1 MLTHL
6 SRTWRIYSYEKARAA
21 LALRLGPHL
30 ARDIGID
37 RPTLW
42 PTRCPATLGT
52 PSTSLAPNTP
62 KPHVP

>member
-37 RPTLW
+37 SPTL
-42 PTRCPATLGT
+42 
-52 PSTSLAPNTP
+52 
-62 KPHVP
+62 

>member
-6 SRTWRIYSYEKARAA
+6 TRAWRIHSQEKARAA

-37 RPTLW
+37 DPHIPDTDQRRSSVLPAGHPPIILRP
-42 PTRCPATLGT
+42 A
-52 PSTSLAPNTP
+52 
-62 KPHVP
+62 V

>member
-6 SRTWRIYSYEKARAA
+6 ARAWRFYSYEKARAA

-37 RPTLW
+37 SPHIPDKAHDRSSTLPAEQPPIILRP
-42 PTRCPATLGT
+42 A
-52 PSTSLAPNTP
+52 
-62 KPHVP
+62 V

>member
-6 SRTWRIYSYEKARAA
+6 ARAWRIYSHEKARAA

-37 RPTLW
+37 SPHTPDTAHDRSSAL
-42 PTRCPATLGT
+42 PAGQPPIILH
-52 PSTSLAPNTP
+52 PA
-62 KPHVP
+62 V